1 MYFDFSS
8 LNPRRR
14 YKLLSSTVTPRPI
27 AWVSSISPEGQPNA
41 APFSFF
47 NVFGEDPATVGFA
60 INHRS
65 GTDRKDTG
73 ENVRYQKEF
82 VVNLVSED
90 TLEQMNISAIEFGP
104 ATNEFAEAGLTP
116 APSTTVRT
124 PRIAESRVALE
135 CRLMQVVEL
144 GAMRSLILGEVLAMH
159 IRDDAVLDRANCLI
173 DTQRLQLIGRMQGHT
188 YLRTADTLYMPTI
201 PVESWETGVIRK

>member
-1 MYFDFSS
+1 
-8 LNPRRR
+8 
-14 YKLLSSTVTPRPI
+14 
-27 AWVSSISPEGQPNA
+27 GQPNA

-65 GTDRKDTG
+65 SVDRKDTG
-73 ENVRYQKEF
+73 ENIRHQQEF

-90 TLEQMNISAIEFGP
+90 TLRQMNISAIEFGP
-104 ATNEFAEAGLTP
+104 ETNELAEAGLTP

-135 CRLMQVVEL
+135 CRLMQIVKL
-144 GAMRSLILGEVLAMH
+144 GPMRSLILGEVLAMH
-159 IRDDAVLDRANCLI
+159 IRDNAVLDRENCLI
-173 DTQRLQLIGRMQGHT
+173 DTPRLEIIGRMQAHT
-188 YLRTADTLYMPTI
+188 DIRTADTLRMPTI
-201 PVESWETGVIRK
+201 PLEEWEARRKTSQDG